1 MSTLRGDVWVVSLEP
16 ERAAL
21 DSAKIR
27 GHRRLSG
34 AVAREL
40 LRALAAMPISA
51 LVVTLDAGER
61 ARRGVLY
68 VLSRDPR
75 VSVGEPVGERLPVVT
90 ETVTLEESEDVAEQL
105 LQVPGIRFVDVVS
118 VDFSDVADVPHGSA
132 GRSRR
137 ANGGRE
143 RGAP

>member
-1 MSTLRGDVWVVSLEP
+1 MEP
-16 ERAAL
+16 ECAAL
-21 DSAKIR
+21 DSAGIR
-27 GHRRLSG
+27 CERRAPRRL
-34 AVAREL
+34 AREL
-40 LRALAAMPISA
+40 LGALAVMPVSA

-118 VDFSDVADVPHGSA
+118 VDFSDVADIPHGSA
-132 GRSRR
+132 GRSKR